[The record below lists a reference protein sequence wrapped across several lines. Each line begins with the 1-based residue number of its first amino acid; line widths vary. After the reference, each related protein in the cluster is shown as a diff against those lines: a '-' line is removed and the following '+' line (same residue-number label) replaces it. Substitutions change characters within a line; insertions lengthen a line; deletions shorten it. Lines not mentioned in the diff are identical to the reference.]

1 MGKGRDKELIK
12 LRDEALCRRYYY
24 WTEVQR
30 LRFDDALKVLSERE
44 FFISEERIMTIIR
57 RKTREGSDRPI
68 RPIPKVKA
76 PRLTAAQLELFLPSD
91 SSYTGIAVSSCSV
104 NEKTSSNTLMPPG
117 MAYERLFSRTSGEAL
132 SVHCRHCSDL

>member
-44 FFISEERIMTIIR
+44 FFISEERIMAIIR

-68 RPIPKVKA
+68 
-76 PRLTAAQLELFLPSD
+76 QGSPSD
-91 SSYTGIAVSSCSV
+91 CRPAGTIPHKMTAWPIGIAQRRLRSGLP
-104 NEKTSSNTLMPPG
+104 ETSFGKPLTGTPIHR
-117 MAYERLFSRTSGEAL
+117 A
-132 SVHCRHCSDL
+132 V